1 MRSLSEIDTISK
13 RASKAKG
20 FSWGVAEEIGKCIK
34 QLELFGLPGI
44 KNLNQYLK
52 IYDQN
57 KFQKIKLISKLNIS
71 ENKFHCPISSGIGF
85 LDQIK
90 SLEKLKSLEFNKIAY
105 PILFLSFASRASEV
119 LGKKIL
125 VKLDEKEFILN
136 FNQSIF
142 GNYSKNEIWENAN
155 SVSIN
160 FLDNNNS
167 FSEDEWKE
175 MTKFAN
181 ETFVEESDELKE
193 KSAGAGLT
201 DNDSRR

>member
-13 RASKAKG
+13 RAVRAKG
-20 FSWGVAEEIGKCIK
+20 FSWGVSEEIGKSIK
-34 QLELFGLPGI
+34 LLELFGLPGI

-57 KFQKIKLISKLNIS
+57 KFQKTKLISESNVS
-71 ENKFHCPISSGIGF
+71 EKNYLCPISLGISF
-85 LDQIK
+85 LDQINTLNK
-90 SLEKLKSLEFNKIAY
+90 YNSIEFNKVAY
-105 PILFLSFASRASEV
+105 PILFLSFASRGSEV

-125 VKLDEKEFILN
+125 ISFDEKEFILN

-142 GNYSKNEIWENAN
+142 GNYYKNEIWENAN
-155 SVSIN
+155 IVNIK
-160 FLDNNNS
+160 FLKNYNS
-167 FSEDEWKE
+167 FNEIEWQE

-201 DNDSRR
+201 DND

>member
-20 FSWGVAEEIGKCIK
+20 FSWGVAEEIGKCVK

-57 KFQKIKLISKLNIS
+57 KFQKIKLVSKSNIS

-201 DNDSRR
+201 DND

>member
-13 RASKAKG
+13 RALRAKG
-20 FSWGVAEEIGKCIK
+20 FSWGVSEEIGKSVK
-34 QLELFGLPGI
+34 QLELFGLPGL

-52 IYDQN
+52 IYDRN
-57 KFQKIKLISKLNIS
+57 KFQQIKLLSKTNIS
-71 ENKFHCPISSGIGF
+71 ENKFHCPISLGIGF
-85 LDQIK
+85 LDQVK
-90 SLEKLKSLEFNKIAY
+90 SLEKLNSIEFNKIAY

-125 VKLDEKEFILN
+125 LKMDEKEFILN

-155 SVSIN
+155 TVLIN
-160 FLDNNNS
+160 FMDNNNS
-167 FSEDEWKE
+167 FSEDEWKQ

-181 ETFVEESDELKE
+181 ETFVDESDELRD

-201 DNDSRR
+201 DND

>member
-13 RASKAKG
+13 RAVRAKG
-20 FSWGVAEEIGKCIK
+20 FSWGASEEIGKSVK
-34 QLELFGLPGI
+34 LLELFGLPGL

-57 KFQKIKLISKLNIS
+57 KFQKTKLIFESNVS
-71 ENKFHCPISSGIGF
+71 EKNYLCPISLGISF
-85 LDQIK
+85 LDQINTLNK
-90 SLEKLKSLEFNKIAY
+90 YNSIEFNKVAY
-105 PILFLSFASRASEV
+105 PILFLSFASRGSEV

-125 VKLDEKEFILN
+125 ISCDEKEFILN

-142 GNYSKNEIWENAN
+142 GNYYKNEIWENAN
-155 SVSIN
+155 IVNIK
-160 FLDNNNS
+160 FLKNYNS
-167 FSEDEWKE
+167 FNEIEWQE
-175 MTKFAN
+175 MTRFAS

-201 DNDSRR
+201 DND

>member
-13 RASKAKG
+13 RASKSKG

-57 KFQKIKLISKLNIS
+57 KFQKIKLISKSNIS
-71 ENKFHCPISSGIGF
+71 ENKFHCPISSGISF

-160 FLDNNNS
+160 FLDNYNS

-201 DNDSRR
+201 DND

>member
-13 RASKAKG
+13 RASRAKG
-20 FSWGVAEEIGKCIK
+20 FSWGVSEEIGKCVK

-57 KFQKIKLISKLNIS
+57 KFQKIKLISKSNIS
-71 ENKFHCPISSGIGF
+71 ENKIHCPISSGIGF

-136 FNQSIF
+136 FNQSII

-155 SVSIN
+155 SILIN

-167 FSEDEWKE
+167 FSEEEWKE

-201 DNDSRR
+201 DND

>member
-13 RASKAKG
+13 RALRAKG
-20 FSWGVAEEIGKCIK
+20 FSWGISEEIGKSVK
-34 QLELFGLPGI
+34 QLELFGLPGL

-52 IYDQN
+52 IYEQN
-57 KFQKIKLISKLNIS
+57 KFQRIKIISKTNIS
-71 ENKFHCPISSGIGF
+71 ENKFHCPISTGIGF

-90 SLEKLKSLEFNKIAY
+90 SLEKLNLVEFNKIAY
-105 PILFLSFASRASEV
+105 PILFLPFVSRASEV

-125 VKLDEKEFILN
+125 IKMDEKEFILN

-155 SVSIN
+155 TVLIN

-201 DNDSRR
+201 DND

>member
-13 RASKAKG
+13 RAVRAKG
-20 FSWGVAEEIGKCIK
+20 FSWGVSEEIGKSIK
-34 QLELFGLPGI
+34 LLELFGLPGI

-57 KFQKIKLISKLNIS
+57 KFQKTKLISESNVS
-71 ENKFHCPISSGIGF
+71 EKNYLCPISLGISF
-85 LDQIK
+85 LDQINTLNK
-90 SLEKLKSLEFNKIAY
+90 YNSIEFNKVAY
-105 PILFLSFASRASEV
+105 PILFLSFASRGSEV

-125 VKLDEKEFILN
+125 ISCDEKEFILN

-142 GNYSKNEIWENAN
+142 GNYYKNEIWENAN
-155 SVSIN
+155 IVNIK
-160 FLDNNNS
+160 FLENYNS
-167 FSEDEWKE
+167 FNEIEWQE
-175 MTKFAN
+175 MTRFAS

-201 DNDSRR
+201 DND